1 MNKKSNLT
9 RTALLAALLCGI
21 AGPTF
26 VGCKDYDDDINA
38 LQEQIDANK
47 DAIAKLQELV
57 NGGAIVKSVVSDN
70 NGGIIITLSDGTEH
84 HITKGD
90 KGEQGE
96 QGLQGEQGIQ
106 GLPGAEGKTP
116 IFWFNEEN
124 GHLLYAY
131 DSNTPKEEWKDLGK
145 ITADVEEPTEPQKPT
160 YEFTVNENG
169 FLCVDGVATSV
180 QIEGKIYLVEEE
192 GVIWLNLPE
201 MKDGKLVYTKIAL
214 PTSELFLRTVSSVN
228 FVPSSLNGKD
238 LAIYSVPVWDVKTNA
253 ATKEVVRATP
263 SVLRFRVSPSTAM
276 LYDENTKKGDYKV
289 VESMDYSKLTRATT
303 PLFTATNAEVKED
316 GYLYVNF
323 GFDAENLGEDN
334 YTLALQLEDLHNAGR
349 RVYSDYIT
357 FQANGT
363 EIENENIVIYQEV
376 KEKMEPVNLTS
387 QKLAWAEDASLDFS
401 SWFAGVVVAEEGGKK
416 FDEALADKGFAV
428 EYNLT
433 YNAKKGE
440 EGYVTVDNEKKI
452 ITLADNTF
460 QTKDKKLEFYF
471 DVMANGQLVARRTM
485 TVEVKE
491 VDKEQEFVGLYT
503 VNEDDQKYLVNFIGN
518 LTTIRM
524 EAKRSVMNDIE
535 TFFDINIEDEGV
547 KFTFEVEKD
556 GKAYTETAITFDGE
570 IVTIPA
576 STKAGKYVITAI
588 WTYGK
593 KVATTSFELDLVAPK
608 LVPVAQYWKDGNLIV
623 VANDEGELIS
633 DLNAVFQKVDKAE
646 VVFTSKDTKGYIS
659 IDPLTKKLSLTD
671 DGKKALEMN
680 STLEIAMTYQL
691 MNGSYAVTEPIDCK
705 VVFYNPIES
714 ATMGAGLSMKVDE
727 EIDMLGLNF
736 LVKAEGN
743 TVLSVK
749 EEKGVYELVLESN
762 VYGVQKP
769 TYEVKEGQEFG
780 KSLNIDP
787 ATGKVTWT
795 GNQNIV
801 EPVEVIVIVT
811 IGNKWA
817 PITKEVTITVNPKVE
832 L

>member
-70 NGGIIITLSDGTEH
+70 DGGIIITLSDGTEH

-145 ITADVEEPTEPQKPT
+145 ITADVEEPTEPQKPS
-160 YEFTVNENG
+160 YEFTVNEDG

-180 QIEGKIYLVEEE
+180 RIEGRMYLVEEE
-192 GVIWLNLPE
+192 GVIWLHMPK
-201 MKDGKLVYTKIAL
+201 MVDGKLDYSYKIAL

-238 LAIYSVPVWDVKTNA
+238 LAIYSVPVWDVKTNT

-263 SVLRFRVSPSTAM
+263 SVLRFRVSPSTAK
-276 LYDENTKKGDYKV
+276 LYDETTEKGDYKV
-289 VESMDYSKLTRATT
+289 VESMDYNKLTRATA
-303 PLFTATNAEVKED
+303 PLFTAKNAEVKED

-334 YTLALQLEDLHNAGR
+334 YTLALQLEDLHNVGR

-357 FQANGT
+357 FQAAGT
-363 EIENENIVIYQEV
+363 GILNDDIQFYQEV
-376 KEKMEPVNLTS
+376 NEKMELVKLGE
-387 QKLAWAEDASLDFS
+387 QKLEWAKDASLDLS
-401 SWFAGVVVAEEGGKK
+401 SWFAGVEIGDK

-452 ITLADNTF
+452 ITLADNSY
-460 QTKDKKLEFYF
+460 QTKDAKLEFYF
-471 DVMANGQLVARRTM
+471 DVMANGQLVARREV
-485 TVEVKE
+485 TVTVKE
-491 VDKEQEFVGLYT
+491 VNKEQEFAGLYT
-503 VNEDDQKYLVNFIGN
+503 VLEADQAKLVNFIGN
-518 LTTIRM
+518 LTMIKM
-524 EAKRSVMNDIE
+524 EANRSVMNEIE
-535 TFFDINIEDEGV
+535 TFFDCDIETVTDFE
-547 KFTFEVEKD
+547 FTVEKD

-576 STKAGKYVITAI
+576 STKAGKYVISAI

-691 MNGSYAVTEPIDCK
+691 MNGSYAVTEPIVCK

-714 ATMGAGLSMKVDE
+714 ATMEDGLSMKVDE
-727 EIDMLGLNF
+727 KIDVLGLNF

-749 EEKGVYELVLESN
+749 EEKGTYSLVLDESN
-762 VYGVQKP
+762 VYGIQKP

-780 KSLNIDP
+780 KESLNIDEN
-787 ATGKVTWT
+787 GFVTWI

-801 EPVEVIVIVT
+801 DPVEVTVVVT
-811 IGNKWA
+811 IVNKWA
-817 PITKEVTITVNPKVE
+817 PITKEVKITVNPKVE

>member
-145 ITADVEEPTEPQKPT
+145 ITADVEEPTEPQKPS
-160 YEFTVNENG
+160 YEFTVNEDG

-180 QIEGKIYLVEEE
+180 RIEGRMYLVEEE
-192 GVIWLNLPE
+192 GVIWLHMPK
-201 MKDGKLVYTKIAL
+201 MVDGKLDYSYKIAL

-238 LAIYSVPVWDVKTNA
+238 LAIYSVPVWDVKTNT

-263 SVLRFRVSPSTAM
+263 SVLRFRVSPSTAK
-276 LYDENTKKGDYKV
+276 LYDETTEKGDYKV
-289 VESMDYSKLTRATT
+289 VESMDYNKLTRATA
-303 PLFTATNAEVKED
+303 PLFTAKNAEVKED

-334 YTLALQLEDLHNAGR
+334 YTLALQLEDLHNVGR

-357 FQANGT
+357 FQAAGT
-363 EIENENIVIYQEV
+363 GILNDDIQFYQEV
-376 KEKMEPVNLTS
+376 NEKMELVKLGE
-387 QKLAWAEDASLDFS
+387 QKLEWAKDASLDLS
-401 SWFAGVVVAEEGGKK
+401 SWFAGVEIGDK

-452 ITLADNTF
+452 ITLADNSY
-460 QTKDKKLEFYF
+460 QTKDAKLEFYF
-471 DVMANGQLVARRTM
+471 DVMANGQLVARREV
-485 TVEVKE
+485 TVTVKE
-491 VDKEQEFVGLYT
+491 VNKEQEFAGLYT
-503 VNEDDQKYLVNFIGN
+503 VLEADQAKLVNFIGN
-518 LTTIRM
+518 LTMIKM
-524 EAKRSVMNDIE
+524 EANRSVMNEIE
-535 TFFDINIEDEGV
+535 TFFDCDIETVTDFE
-547 KFTFEVEKD
+547 FTVEKD

-576 STKAGKYVITAI
+576 STKAGKYVISAI

-691 MNGSYAVTEPIDCK
+691 MNGSYAVTEPIVCK

-714 ATMGAGLSMKVDE
+714 ATMEDGLSMKVDE
-727 EIDMLGLNF
+727 KIDVLGLNF

-749 EEKGVYELVLESN
+749 EEKGTYSLVLDESN
-762 VYGVQKP
+762 VYGIQKP

-780 KSLNIDP
+780 KESLNIDEN
-787 ATGKVTWT
+787 GFVTWI

-801 EPVEVIVIVT
+801 DPVEVTVVVT
-811 IGNKWA
+811 IVNKWA
-817 PITKEVTITVNPKVE
+817 PITKEVKITVNPKVE